1 MKTARIA
8 ATAALLLFVAA
19 TVGVLIAQEVS
30 HTSAGRE
37 PSVSGTLIGSTG
49 EGTDLAAEIL
59 LPNLPEQPMPIADEP
74 VDAPVDYDVQM
85 KESSGG
91 DDADPSIAVAPNAE
105 TDPKT
110 ATVVDA
116 IYFHN
121 TVRCRTCK
129 KIEETAKSVM
139 EANFSAEL
147 ASGSLRWSA
156 INMEDERRF
165 VEAYDLVK
173 PTLVLVRRVG
183 SDVQEWIALDE
194 TWSLIGSET
203 RFSMYI
209 TEQVRMFL
217 GGNP

>member
-30 HTSAGRE
+30 HSSVAGE
-37 PSVSGTLIGSTG
+37 PSVPGTPIGSTG
-49 EGTDLAAEIL
+49 EGTDLVAENL
-59 LPNLPEQPMPIADEP
+59 LSNSSEPPMPIADVP
-74 VDAPVDYDVQM
+74 VDAPVDDDVQTA
-85 KESSGG
+85 ESSGG
-91 DDADPSIAVAPNAE
+91 DDADPSTAVTSNAG

-129 KIEETAKSVM
+129 KIEETARAVV
-139 EANFSAEL
+139 EADFADEV
-147 ASGSLRWSA
+147 ASGVLQWSA
-156 INMEDERRF
+156 INMENERHY
-165 VEAYDLVK
+165 VEEYDLVK
-173 PTLVLVRRVG
+173 PTLVLVRRTG
-183 SDVQEWIALDE
+183 NETEQWIALDE

-203 RFSMYI
+203 RFSMYV
-209 TEQVRMFL
+209 TEQVRAFL

>member
-30 HTSAGRE
+30 HSSVARE
-37 PSVSGTLIGSTG
+37 RSVSGTPIGSTG
-49 EGTDLAAEIL
+49 EGTDLVAENL
-59 LPNLPEQPMPIADEP
+59 LPNSSEQPMPIADVP
-74 VDAPVDYDVQM
+74 VDAPVDDGVQTT
-85 KESSGG
+85 ESSGG
-91 DDADPSIAVAPNAE
+91 DDADSSTAVTSNAE

-129 KIEETAKSVM
+129 KIEETARAVV
-139 EANFSAEL
+139 EADFADEV
-147 ASGSLRWSA
+147 ASGVLQWSA
-156 INMEDERRF
+156 INMENERHY
-165 VEAYDLVK
+165 VDTYDLVK
-173 PTLVLVRRVG
+173 PTLVLVRRFG
-183 SDVQEWIALDE
+183 NETEQWIALDE
-194 TWSLIGSET
+194 TWSLIGSES
-203 RFSMYI
+203 RFSMYV
-209 TEQVRMFL
+209 TEQVRAFL